1 MNRILLLWCF
11 LCGSLTLISCGE
23 KEEAGPATSLA
34 IRSITPA
41 AGAVASR
48 STVIE
53 AQLDYTVANRDT
65 AIGGG
70 YLVEMLLAY
79 TNQAGERIFIRKS
92 GAAVGADQR
101 TVTLSYA
108 LEESWDSSWA
118 SATPRAPLAR
128 PITCYFT
135 LITSKNGIASN
146 IAETKKIVFAE

>member
-1 MNRILLLWCF
+1 MNKIVLLWCF

-53 AQLDYTVANRDT
+53 AQLEYRVAHRDT

-101 TVTLSYA
+101 AVTLSYA
-108 LEESWDSSWA
+108 LEESWD